1 MKKIIATL
9 IVLFTMSVFAFSQES
24 SHIYYVEVYEVSV
37 LGAKSINLDFGEDAP
52 AGMVYKVFNEN
63 GNIEF
68 KNVVAAVNYLSVQGW
83 ELVTVFEKN
92 VKAGARTI
100 YLLKFDASKH
110 PKNAI
115 VTSIDEY
122 LEKLPK

>member
-1 MKKIIATL
+1 MKKIIASL
-9 IVLFTMSVFAFSQES
+9 IVLFAMSVFAFAQEN
-24 SHIYYVEVYEVSV
+24 SHIYYVEVYEVSI
-37 LGAKSINLDFGEDAP
+37 LGIKSVNLDYGEDAP
-52 AGMVYKVFNEN
+52 SGMVYKIFDEN

-68 KNVVAAVNYLSVQGW
+68 KNVVAAINYLSDQGW

-100 YLLKFDASKH
+100 YLLKFDSSKH

-122 LEKLPK
+122 LEKVQK